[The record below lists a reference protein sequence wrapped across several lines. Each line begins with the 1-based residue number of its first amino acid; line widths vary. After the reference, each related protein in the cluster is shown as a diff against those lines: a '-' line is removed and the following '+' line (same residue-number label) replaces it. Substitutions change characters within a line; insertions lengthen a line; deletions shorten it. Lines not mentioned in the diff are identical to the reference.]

1 MQSPYI
7 THGLSALLN
16 PGYVSQLLTKQPQ
29 RTPLSSPDLLTFL
42 FACPTHFFSPLPL
55 PLSLISSHLPL
66 CLFYSFYSRTTSLIQ
81 AMAKPVFY
89 SIVKAIRSG
98 EQESLQF
105 TNLDPEDCS
114 LVLESLADPRNALEE
129 RAFR

>member
-1 MQSPYI
+1 
-7 THGLSALLN
+7 
-16 PGYVSQLLTKQPQ
+16 
-29 RTPLSSPDLLTFL
+29 
-42 FACPTHFFSPLPL
+42 
-55 PLSLISSHLPL
+55 
-66 CLFYSFYSRTTSLIQ
+66 
-81 AMAKPVFY
+81 MAKPVFY

-129 RAFR
+129 RAFRYITSLTINNPCLLI